1 MVDVAL
7 LQKPN
12 DEGLTHHETSVL
24 CGMLTK
30 GDASKE
36 VYPLDL
42 HADTQQ
48 CSALGF
54 ISTRAAKV
62 LDYDYETSGLHKF
75 IAEKLENIPQKA
87 ADVWQFKGLSVLLLY
102 E

>member
-7 LQKPN
+7 LQKQN

-42 HADTQQ
+42 QTNTQ
-48 CSALGF
+48 SALGF

-62 LDYDYETSGLHKF
+62 LDYDYEKSGLQKF
-75 IAEKLENIPQKA
+75 IAEKLETIPQKA

>member
-7 LQKPN
+7 LQKANN
-12 DEGLTHHETSVL
+12 DGLTHHESSVL

-30 GDASKE
+30 EDASKE
-36 VYPLDL
+36 VYPLNLQTDS
-42 HADTQQ
+42 HR
-48 CSALGF
+48 SALGF

-75 IAEKLENIPQKA
+75 IADKLKNIPQKA

>member
-7 LQKPN
+7 LQKTLGK
-12 DEGLTHHETSVL
+12 GLTHHETNVL

-42 HADTQQ
+42 QTDTYQ
-48 CSALGF
+48 SSVLGF
-54 ISTRAAKV
+54 ISTRAAKL
-62 LDYDYETSGLHKF
+62 LDYDYENSGLHKF
-75 IAEKLENIPQKA
+75 IAEKLKNIPQKS
-87 ADVWQFKGLSVLLLY
+87 ADLWQFKGLSILLLY

>member
-7 LQKPN
+7 LQKTSN
-12 DEGLTHHETSVL
+12 KELTHHETSVL

-30 GDASKE
+30 GNTSKD
-36 VYPLDL
+36 VCPLDL
-42 HADTQQ
+42 HAHEQS

-54 ISTRAAKV
+54 ISTRAAKM
-62 LDYDYETSGLHKF
+62 LDYDYEASGLHKF
-75 IAEKLENIPQKA
+75 IAEKLENIPKKT
-87 ADVWQFKGLSVLLLY
+87 ADIWQFKGLSVLMLY